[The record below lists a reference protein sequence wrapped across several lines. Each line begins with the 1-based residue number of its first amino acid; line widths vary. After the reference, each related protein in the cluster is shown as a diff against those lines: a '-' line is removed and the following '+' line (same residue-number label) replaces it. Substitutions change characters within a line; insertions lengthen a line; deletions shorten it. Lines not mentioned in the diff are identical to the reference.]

1 MKYDTN
7 LASEFYILSA
17 LYRKGLDA
25 FITLGNKKSVDIIVK
40 NRNRQITIDVKGLQG
55 TTGFPVDNVDTS
67 GKPDH
72 YVIFISFKN
81 KIDDLLTLPEIYIVP
96 SKEVKKITYQSPN
109 SIRRVVSL
117 STLRKREKKYRDNWD
132 CLRN

>member
-40 NRNRQITIDVKGLQG
+40 NLTRQITIDVKGLKG
-55 TTGFPVDNVDTS
+55 TTGFPVDNIDNS
-67 GKPDH
+67 GRLNH

-81 KIDDLLTLPEIYIVP
+81 KIDDLSTLPEIYIVP

-109 SIRRVVSL
+109 SSRRVVSF
-117 STLRKREKKYRDNWD
+117 STLRKRETRYRVNWD